1 MPQPQE
7 ATGGVEPDMGQ
18 IDMRRRSNGS
28 PEQADKPEHGHSC
41 RRRKLAEQQRFGE
54 ASMDE
59 FDRFARNRPVAGGR
73 LHSYSCTSMT
83 TKQTVTGTYQKLL
96 SMKWIRSGLEGPME
110 RPETAHQIGIVN
122 YVLGEVWDLFDSE
135 AMRHS

>member
-7 ATGGVEPDMGQ
+7 ATGGVEPNMGQ

-54 ASMDE
+54 ASMDQL
-59 FDRFARNRPVAGGR
+59 DRLARNRPVAGRR
-73 LHSYSCTSMT
+73 LHSHGCTAMIA
-83 TKQTVTGTYQKLL
+83 KQALTRTYPKL
-96 SMKWIRSGLEGPME
+96 MPEKWIRAGLEGPMQ
-110 RPETAHQIGIVN
+110 RPET
-122 YVLGEVWDLFDSE
+122 
-135 AMRHS
+135 